1 MKVRPRASFFRDKLQ
16 VFFLGLLLGL
26 VLGGGFFLLKLDQ
39 YVKELS
45 FYKSLTEEKKDK
57 NDLGY
62 IPPKTDSVK
71 PVVTAPKKDIKNS
84 NSNNTSVV
92 DNSNDSSQTSVFV

>member
-1 MKVRPRASFFRDKLQ
+1 MKVRPRTSFFRDKLQ

-57 NDLGY
+57 NDLTATLFHE
-62 IPPKTDSVK
+62 ISR
-71 PVVTAPKKDIKNS
+71 PVS
-84 NSNNTSVV
+84 
-92 DNSNDSSQTSVFV
+92 